1 MKKWMRR
8 EVLMVVAAL
17 ALLASVVTGR
27 ERPTVDLIV
36 EKHAP
41 APAKSI
47 DADIDLSKLERNADP
62 QPAADPFAARSF
74 ASASQKATAEKA
86 PPSAPPLPF
95 RYFGKVIED
104 GKLEVFVMNGE
115 ETVGLKAGAKIGEYR
130 VDKVSEKSIT
140 FTYLPLNTRQTL
152 DIPAV
157 N

>member
-41 APAKSI
+41 AAKSL

-62 QPAADPFAARSF
+62 QPATDPFAARSF
-74 ASASQKATAEKA
+74 SSPKTVPAEKA
-86 PPSAPPLPF
+86 ARPSAPPLPF

-130 VDKVSEKSIT
+130 VDNVSEKSIT